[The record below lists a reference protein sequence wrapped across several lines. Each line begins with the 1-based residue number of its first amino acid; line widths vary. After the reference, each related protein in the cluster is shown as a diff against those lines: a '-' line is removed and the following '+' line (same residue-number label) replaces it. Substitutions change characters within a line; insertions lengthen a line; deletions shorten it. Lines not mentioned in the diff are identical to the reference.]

1 MSVQPLFIHGL
12 YLSRTER
19 ALHLWSDE
27 PLTVLSS
34 AVVGG
39 ELTQTRHI
47 VNMHVP
53 NHYDCHTPAETLTVM
68 AEELGIAGPFVGLMT
83 AANLKQA
90 QMVVERTD
98 QTTVAAILTVGV
110 SHPVAAGVTEAASL
124 SLPPGTINAIVIVD
138 GVLTPAARAN
148 ALITVTEAKTLA
160 LVEAGVRAPHGG
172 PATGTG
178 TDAVVVAAT
187 GRGSV
192 FEYAGPIAPVGAA
205 IAGAVRRAMQN
216 ALLIRNLLNRPM
228 A

>member
-1 MSVQPLFIHGL
+1 
-12 YLSRTER
+12 
-19 ALHLWSDE
+19 
-27 PLTVLSS
+27 
-34 AVVGG
+34 
-39 ELTQTRHI
+39 
-47 VNMHVP
+47 
-53 NHYDCHTPAETLTVM
+53 
-68 AEELGIAGPFVGLMT
+68 
-83 AANLKQA
+83 
-90 QMVVERTD
+90 
-98 QTTVAAILTVGV
+98 VGV

-178 TDAVVVAAT
+178 TDAVVVVAT